1 MPKLQ
6 LLHINFYT
14 YLRQVVFL
22 LLERDNGLVTPIIA
36 FVSVLVAPLVVD
48 LRTIQLVQEV
58 LHVFDWEAREVVY
71 LQFYDL
77 GYIANQLDAVFGVL
91 LKPLVSVVEIA
102 DVLLAWKLL
111 FNLSHLNLVFKH
123 F

>member
-48 LRTIQLVQEV
+48 LRAVELVQEV
-58 LHVFDWEAREVVY
+58 LHVF
-71 LQFYDL
+71 
-77 GYIANQLDAVFGVL
+77 N
-91 LKPLVSVVEIA
+91 
-102 DVLLAWKLL
+102 
-111 FNLSHLNLVFKH
+111 
-123 F
+123 